1 MCVYDGMRLSVPPST
16 PPRQPARPNTTSRL
30 TDRLTARLTVKRIIS
45 SKENWPGTWKRGRST
60 RQLWP
65 RLSRPSMFTTC
76 VASCGAICTRS
87 ISSGRCVCRH
97 RHQLSQK
104 PNASPTSSCRE
115 RRKRRMTRSVLYLC
129 VCGSGWHG
137 MRWSIQSVSQYVC
150 MYVCM
155 HAASTDDPARSPNT
169 PYTHHTQRLTSPP
182 APGAAPP
189 PSFGTRLSPPG
200 ARRTTAP
207 APWSRSMECR
217 GGGLGSYAAAA
228 ARRRAWVG
236 CLVCS
241 GVGGGVGMDEMGSD
255 ERSEPGNP
263 GLSAFDRSLKRAV
276 ARGGLALGPGV
287 GVGHEPPKY
296 ISQAEESGHIAHLQI
311 FPFFRRKFGATPRRP
326 LDFRSICKGRA

>member
-1 MCVYDGMRLSVPPST
+1 MRLSVPPST
-16 PPRQPARPNTTSRL
+16 PFRQPARPNTTSRL

-76 VASCGAICTRS
+76 VASCGAMCTRS

-137 MRWSIQSVSQYVC
+137 MRLVDSVS

-155 HAASTDDPARSPNT
+155 RACMPRPRTT
-169 PYTHHTQRLTSPP
+169 PPLPLTHHTHRTQAGTYFSSSSGCSAATFVWNSSIAAWGTSYDSSCCTMVSVDGVQGRRL
-182 APGAAPP
+182 G
-189 PSFGTRLSPPG
+189 F
-200 ARRTTAP
+200 
-207 APWSRSMECR
+207 
-217 GGGLGSYAAAA
+217 
-228 ARRRAWVG
+228 
-236 CLVCS
+236 
-241 GVGGGVGMDEMGSD
+241 
-255 ERSEPGNP
+255 
-263 GLSAFDRSLKRAV
+263 
-276 ARGGLALGPGV
+276 
-287 GVGHEPPKY
+287 
-296 ISQAEESGHIAHLQI
+296 
-311 FPFFRRKFGATPRRP
+311 
-326 LDFRSICKGRA
+326 